1 MISVFVTQ
9 TGSKYHANADMR
21 CLENASGT
29 AVVPLETAVAGGLR
43 PCTTCDAPPVPE
55 STEGDRQWLRAID
68 DWARAGVFDSFWE
81 QAFARRVLASTPG
94 ISADDVEPQCY
105 ITVGAET
112 YKVDFSLP
120 KTGLVLEVDGYAKDG
135 APLTPSDIERRNRRD
150 AALQTH
156 GLTVLHFSNAQVQ
169 QEPQACRAQI
179 AGAVA
184 ARNAGGLRN
193 ATTTPWPA
201 TSESEAKAAS
211 NGAVPAPDVPMGAKG
226 QGTRTR
232 TVVLIGLAAVAVLIG
247 VGAIVA
253 VNSGSSNDTATQ
265 PVENTEEAPTGG
277 GSTASLA
284 GGACPSGYPIKGN
297 INDAGE
303 RIAHSPGQQFYEK
316 TDAEE
321 CFTDIAAA
329 DASGFRPAQR

>member
-9 TGSKYHANADMR
+9 TGSRYHANADMR

-29 AVVPLETAVAGGLR
+29 SVVPLETAVAGGLR
-43 PCTTCDAPPVPE
+43 PCITCDAPPVPE

-112 YKVDFSLP
+112 YKVDFSVP
-120 KTGLVLEVDGYAKDG
+120 KAGLVLEVDGYAKDG
-135 APLTPSDIERRNRRD
+135 APVTASDVERRNRRD

-156 GLTVLHFSNAQVQ
+156 GFTVLHFSNAQVQ

-179 AGAVA
+179 AGAIA
-184 ARNAGGLRN
+184 AR
-193 ATTTPWPA
+193 TTPVPPAVVQSFPQVEATA
-201 TSESEAKAAS
+201 TSQSPRS
-211 NGAVPAPDVPMGAKG
+211 SRG
-226 QGTRTR
+226 
-232 TVVLIGLAAVAVLIG
+232 LFIGLAVAAVVVVVGVLL
-247 VGAIVA
+247 A
-253 VNSGSSNDTATQ
+253 VNSGSSNRPAVAS
-265 PVENTEEAPTGG
+265 PAAESAAAGA
-277 GSTASLA
+277 GSAEPLA
-284 GGACPSGYPIKGN
+284 GGGCPAGFPIKGN

-303 RIAHSPGQQFYEK
+303 RIAHSPGQQFYER

-321 CFTDIAAA
+321 CFADLAAA
-329 DASGFRPAQR
+329 TAGGFRASTR